1 MKKLLLILLVTTIN
15 FTGSAQIFSE
25 NFETSFPGQMTL
37 TQIAGT
43 TPWGSGCTGINLG
56 GATCPI
62 SGTRSATFFVNS
74 YAQNIAGMNTPPLNL
89 SNGAYHLKF
98 KHIQR
103 SWDGDV
109 NPLYVRISND
119 NGASWTTAIVY
130 QESVMNATE
139 RTLNLNQFTLSAATI
154 IQFAVLNSW
163 GYASVLDDISVVV
176 NTVQNDCKMISF
188 DIDRIVS
195 SGNKTIQGSLR
206 NFGGNTINSISLKYQ
221 VNNGTIQSQI
231 ISGLTIAPGQLYNFS
246 HQTQWNAIAGSVN
259 SIKVWVDQVNGVS
272 DSNSSDNEI
281 IKDVFVST
289 GSTVFKPMFEKF
301 TGSTCAPCASY
312 NNNTFN
318 PFYTAQNANFNYVA
332 YQMNWPANADAGFPN
347 GDPYYTAEG
356 GVRRGFYGVNSITSL
371 WINGANY
378 STSNNQATLTSHLN
392 TEAAKPGYF
401 GLIAGREITNN
412 TATVNYVITPYVSG
426 NYTIQAA
433 VIEKIT
439 TGNVGTNG
447 ETSFKHVMMKMVPN
461 ASGTA
466 ITTTAG
472 TPITGQISASLAGTF
487 VEEVA
492 DLEVIIFIQDNVTK
506 QVLQS
511 TTATVGLL
519 NNEKFDKNT
528 INIYPNP
535 ATNSLTIGTKEIV
548 NVTITDLT
556 GKTVLTIAQA
566 NNERVINIESLAPGM
581 YMVNVSNQ
589 NINETVKLLKK

>member
-1 MKKLLLILLVTTIN
+1 MKKLLLILLVTTMN
-15 FTGSAQIFSE
+15 FTGNAQIFSE

-43 TPWGSGCTGINLG
+43 TPWGFGCTGINLG

-62 SGTRSATFFVNS
+62 SGTRSATFYVNS

-89 SNGAYHLKF
+89 ANGAYHLKF

-119 NGASWTTAIVY
+119 NGANWTTAIIY
-130 QESVMNATE
+130 QEGVMNATE
-139 RTLNLNQFTLSAATI
+139 RTLNLNQFTLSATTI
-154 IQFAVLNSW
+154 IQFAVVNSW
-163 GYASVLDDISVVV
+163 GYATILDDISVVE
-176 NTVQNDCKMISF
+176 NTVQNDSKMISF
-188 DIDRIVS
+188 DMDRIVS

-206 NFGGNTINSISLKYQ
+206 NFGGNVINSISLKYQ
-221 VNNGTIQSQI
+221 VNNETIQSQT
-231 ISGLTIAPGQLYNFS
+231 ISGLSVSPGQLYNFS

-259 SIKVWVDQVNGVS
+259 SIKVWVDQVNGVA
-272 DSNSSDNEI
+272 DSNTTDNEI

-289 GSTVFKPMFEKF
+289 GSTVYKPMIEKF
-301 TGSTCAPCASY
+301 TGSTCPPCASY
-312 NNNTFN
+312 NNATFN
-318 PFYTAQNANFNYVA
+318 PFYTAENANFNYVA
-332 YQMNWPANADAGFPN
+332 YQMNWPANAAAGFPN

-371 WINGANY
+371 WISGANY
-378 STSNNQATLTSHLN
+378 STSNNQATLTTHLN

-401 GLIAGREITNN
+401 GLIAGREIANN
-412 TATVNYVITPYVSG
+412 TATVNYVITPFVSG

-433 VIEKIT
+433 VIEKTT
-439 TGNVGTNG
+439 TGNVGSNG
-447 ETSFKHVMMKMVPN
+447 ETSFKHVMMKMIPN
-461 ASGTA
+461 ASGTT

-472 TPITGQISASLAGTF
+472 TPITGQISASLVGTF
-487 VEEVA
+487 VEEVS
-492 DLEVIIFIQDNVTK
+492 DLEVIIFIQDNVTR

-519 NNEKFDKNT
+519 SDAKFEKNV

-535 ATNSLTIGTKEIV
+535 ATNSLNIGTEEMV
-548 NVTITDLT
+548 NVKITDLT
-556 GKTVLTIAQA
+556 GKIVLTIAQA
-566 NNERVINIESLAPGM
+566 NNERAINIESLAPGM

-589 NINETVKLLKK
+589 NINETIKLLKK